1 MIYYNDN
8 ISIIKLEENCHL
20 SITTIINMMNKVSQP
35 TQRQLEKIQQIAQIM
50 AVVNPVL
57 QKIELALDSYEKILP
72 FITKMENYY
81 SSQQWFIDKELSD
94 KGMIP
99 KNINEAALSEDG
111 IWDILTLETG
121 LLKQMRKL
129 SNKLNKFDP
138 MSTNYNNKKKR
149 TRRN

>member
-1 MIYYNDN
+1 MHT
-8 ISIIKLEENCHL
+8 IK
-20 SITTIINMMNKVSQP
+20 QP
-35 TQRQLEKIQQIAQIM
+35 TPKQLEKIQQIAQIM
-50 AVVNPVL
+50 AVVNPIL
-57 QKIELALDSYEKILP
+57 QKLELALDSYEKILP

-81 SSQQWFIDKELSD
+81 SSSQWFIDKELSD

>member
-1 MIYYNDN
+1 M
-8 ISIIKLEENCHL
+8 H
-20 SITTIINMMNKVSQP
+20 TTKQP
-35 TQRQLEKIQQIAQIM
+35 TQKQLEKIQQIAQIM

-57 QKIELALDSYEKILP
+57 QKLELALDSYEKILP

-81 SSQQWFIDKELSD
+81 SSSQWFIDKELSD

-138 MSTNYNNKKKR
+138 MFTNYNIKKKR
-149 TRRN
+149 TRRG

>member
-1 MIYYNDN
+1 MHT
-8 ISIIKLEENCHL
+8 IK
-20 SITTIINMMNKVSQP
+20 QP
-35 TQRQLEKIQQIAQIM
+35 TQKQLEKIQQIAQIM

-81 SSQQWFIDKELSD
+81 SSSQWFIDKELSD

-138 MSTNYNNKKKR
+138 MTTNYNIKKKR

>member
-1 MIYYNDN
+1 MHTL
-8 ISIIKLEENCHL
+8 K
-20 SITTIINMMNKVSQP
+20 QP

-81 SSQQWFIDKELSD
+81 SSSQWFIDKELSD

-99 KNINEAALSEDG
+99 KNINEAALSEDW
-111 IWDILTLETG
+111 IWDILTLEIG

-138 MSTNYNNKKKR
+138 MSTNYNIKKKR

>member
-1 MIYYNDN
+1 MHT
-8 ISIIKLEENCHL
+8 IK
-20 SITTIINMMNKVSQP
+20 QP
-35 TQRQLEKIQQIAQIM
+35 TQKQLEKIQQIAQIM

-81 SSQQWFIDKELSD
+81 SSSQWFIDKELSD

-138 MSTNYNNKKKR
+138 MLSNYTNKKKK

>member
-1 MIYYNDN
+1 
-8 ISIIKLEENCHL
+8 
-20 SITTIINMMNKVSQP
+20 MNTLKQP
-35 TQRQLEKIQQIAQIM
+35 TQKQLEKIQQIAQIM

-81 SSQQWFIDKELSD
+81 SSSQWFIDKELSD

-99 KNINEAALSEDG
+99 KNVNEAALSEDW

-138 MSTNYNNKKKR
+138 MSTNYNIKKKR

>member
-1 MIYYNDN
+1 MHT
-8 ISIIKLEENCHL
+8 IK
-20 SITTIINMMNKVSQP
+20 QP
-35 TQRQLEKIQQIAQIM
+35 TQKQLEKIQQIAQIM

-81 SSQQWFIDKELSD
+81 SSSQWFVDKELSD

-99 KNINEAALSEDG
+99 KNINEAALSEDW

-138 MSTNYNNKKKR
+138 MSTNYNIKKKR

>member
-1 MIYYNDN
+1 
-8 ISIIKLEENCHL
+8 
-20 SITTIINMMNKVSQP
+20 MNTLKQP

-50 AVVNPVL
+50 SVVNPVL

-81 SSQQWFIDKELSD
+81 SSSQWFIDKELSD

-138 MSTNYNNKKKR
+138 MLSNYTNKKKR
-149 TRRN
+149 TKRN

>member
-1 MIYYNDN
+1 MHT
-8 ISIIKLEENCHL
+8 IK
-20 SITTIINMMNKVSQP
+20 QP
-35 TQRQLEKIQQIAQIM
+35 TQKQLEKIQQIAQIM

-72 FITKMENYY
+72 FITTMENYY
-81 SSQQWFIDKELSD
+81 SSSQWFIDKELSD

-99 KNINEAALSEDG
+99 KNINEAALSEDW

-138 MSTNYNNKKKR
+138 MLNNYTNKKKR
-149 TRRN
+149 TRRG

>member
-1 MIYYNDN
+1 MHT
-8 ISIIKLEENCHL
+8 IK
-20 SITTIINMMNKVSQP
+20 QP
-35 TQRQLEKIQQIAQIM
+35 TQKQLEKIQQIAQIM

-81 SSQQWFIDKELSD
+81 SSSQWFIDKELSD

-138 MSTNYNNKKKR
+138 MSTNYNIKKKR

>member
-1 MIYYNDN
+1 MHT
-8 ISIIKLEENCHL
+8 IK
-20 SITTIINMMNKVSQP
+20 QP
-35 TQRQLEKIQQIAQIM
+35 TQKQLEKIQQIAQIM

-57 QKIELALDSYEKILP
+57 QKIELVLDSYEKILP
-72 FITKMENYY
+72 FITTMENYY
-81 SSQQWFIDKELSD
+81 SSSQWFIDKELSD

-99 KNINEAALSEDG
+99 KNINEAALSEDW

-129 SNKLNKFDP
+129 SNKLNKFEP
-138 MSTNYNNKKKR
+138 MSSNYTNKKRR

>member
-1 MIYYNDN
+1 
-8 ISIIKLEENCHL
+8 
-20 SITTIINMMNKVSQP
+20 MNTLKQP
-35 TQRQLEKIQQIAQIM
+35 TQKQLEKIQQIAQIM

-81 SSQQWFIDKELSD
+81 SSSQWFVDKELSD

-99 KNINEAALSEDG
+99 KNINEAALSEDW

-138 MSTNYNNKKKR
+138 MPTNYNIKKKR

>member
-1 MIYYNDN
+1 M
-8 ISIIKLEENCHL
+8 H
-20 SITTIINMMNKVSQP
+20 TTKQP
-35 TQRQLEKIQQIAQIM
+35 TQKQLEKIQQIAQIM

-81 SSQQWFIDKELSD
+81 SSSQWFIDKELSD

-111 IWDILTLETG
+111 IWDILTLEAG

-149 TRRN
+149 TRRI